1 MDISTEDLMME
12 RLQNDLKKCFEEWFL
27 EKNTEVMELQQK
39 EKLRQAVFELIE
51 SEKMA
56 NDWFSFLDVSID
68 VYSKNNSLHINLS
81 PKNYETYCFF
91 AKYYPD
97 EYYATYWDKEM
108 NCMVRAV

>member
-1 MDISTEDLMME
+1 MNISTDDLMME

-56 NDWFSFLDVSID
+56 YDWLSFLDVDIQI
-68 VYSKNNSLHINLS
+68 YSKNNSLHINLS
-81 PKNYETYCFF
+81 PKNYETYRFF
-91 AKYYPD
+91 SMFYPD